1 MLILSIIGVGVKY
14 TIVFGK
20 TIVYFTPTPFIL
32 LNSAF
37 AGSLAHSPSLRL
49 QETAID
55 EIFTYLPAMGLFEVA
70 GLISGLLCVWLLIRQ
85 SIWNWPIGL
94 CYALVS
100 LIVFLEARLYSEF
113 LLHIYYVGMNA
124 YGWYYWSRG
133 AGRDDAS
140 GGGKKP
146 VPVTHIS
153 MSTATRLSLLVITG
167 IPCLAELMQY
177 FTDADMAY
185 ADASITIFSFAA
197 MWMTARKMIENW
209 IVWLVVDVI
218 ATALYLIKGIE
229 LYAVLYCVYIAMA
242 VAGWLAWRKSLMVQ
256 SAPAC

>member
-1 MLILSIIGVGVKY
+1 MS
-14 TIVFGK
+14 
-20 TIVYFTPTPFIL
+20 
-32 LNSAF
+32 
-37 AGSLAHSPSLRL
+37 
-49 QETAID
+49 
-55 EIFTYLPAMGLFEVA
+55 LFEVA

-100 LIVFLEARLYSEF
+100 LVVFLEARLYSEF
-113 LLHIYYVGMNA
+113 ILHIYYVAMNA

-133 AGRDDAS
+133 AGIGSDRLEEN
-140 GGGKKP
+140 KP
-146 VPVTHIS
+146 LPVTYIGRS
-153 MSTATRLSLLVITG
+153 VATRLSLVVIVG

-185 ADASITIFSFAA
+185 ADASITVFSFAA

-209 IVWLVVDVI
+209 FVWLLVDVL

-229 LYAVLYCVYIAMA
+229 LYAVLYCVYIVMA
-242 VAGWLAWRKSLMVQ
+242 FMGWLAWRKSLVAQKLSVNGQ
-256 SAPAC
+256 SATA